1 MRDRVAIVFMTLSL
15 VATLILGGAVVHELN
30 RPAGSQ
36 VVAGT
41 LTPGQSASSPG
52 GGSATAA
59 GTGTAAT
66 PGLPGT
72 AGTAGT
78 TGTAASAGTSG
89 TAGAA
94 STSGTSASSGGS
106 TSSPS
111 GSLTATPAVS
121 AGGVITV
128 GGIYDET
135 GPFDATVERDTVRSY
150 FDMINAQG
158 GVNGY
163 KFQLVECDSGY
174 DPSVAHQCSQ
184 RLLSQK
190 ILAMVGWLSVSG
202 EEAETQYLNGQ
213 GVPVIGGLGVPSEF
227 TSSLSYPVTASV
239 ITSGKAMGTHAKDL
253 GIHAPGIILL
263 NANFISPAEQSLLNA
278 LHANGIT
285 QKYVDLVDPTKAD
298 YTDEAIKART
308 SNVDSLIV
316 LLDPFSYA
324 RMFQALDRQNFHPK
338 LLGFGLDKKSAEQQ
352 YGSAVYSAESLTPV
366 LEPDQHMSQSE
377 MALYYGSVQKYFPS
391 QVPALDVYSETEWA
405 AAKTFVD
412 AVRRLGSTPLSRKS
426 LVDSLNSIKNFDT
439 GLTVPVSFS
448 AGGSHD
454 PNRCYQWIKNQSGT
468 WATYSGWNC
477 F

>member
-1 MRDRVAIVFMTLSL
+1 MRDRVAVIFMTLSV

-30 RPAGSQ
+30 RPSTSSQ
-36 VVAGT
+36 IVSNT
-41 LTPGQSASSPG
+41 LTPGQSAAVSDAGSGGTPGAASVAGSSGSAGSAATPG
-52 GGSATAA
+52 TPGQTVAGAAGGATAA
-59 GTGTAAT
+59 GQS
-66 PGLPGT
+66 
-72 AGTAGT
+72 
-78 TGTAASAGTSG
+78 SAG
-89 TAGAA
+89 
-94 STSGTSASSGGS
+94 
-106 TSSPS
+106 
-111 GSLTATPAVS
+111 SLANSPAVS

-135 GPFDATVERDTVRSY
+135 GPFDATVERDTVRAY
-150 FDMINAQG
+150 FDMVNAQG

-174 DPSVAHQCSQ
+174 DPSVAHQCSE

-227 TSSLSYPVTASV
+227 TTPLSYPVTSNV
-239 ITSGKAMGTHAKDL
+239 ITAGTAMGRHAKDL
-253 GIHAPGIILL
+253 GMHAPGIILL
-263 NANFISPAEQSLLNA
+263 NVNFISPAEQSLLTA
-278 LHANGIT
+278 LHSSGIKE
-285 QKYVDLVDPTKAD
+285 KYVDLVDPTKAD

-324 RMFQALDRQNFHPK
+324 RMFQALDRQDFHPK

-352 YGSAVYSAESLTPV
+352 YGSAVHNAESLTPL
-366 LEPDQHMSQSE
+366 LEPDQHMSESE
-377 MALYYGSVQKYFPS
+377 MALYYGSVQKYFPN
-391 QVPALDVYSETEWA
+391 QVSALDVYSESDWL
-405 AAKTFVD
+405 AAKVFVESI
-412 AVRRLGSTPLSRKS
+412 RRLGSTPVSRKS
-426 LVDSLNSIKNFDT
+426 LVDSLNQIKAFNAQ
-439 GLTVPVSFS
+439 LTVPLSYSPGS
-448 AGGSHD
+448 AHD
-454 PNRCYQWIKNQSGT
+454 PNRCYQWIRNQSGT